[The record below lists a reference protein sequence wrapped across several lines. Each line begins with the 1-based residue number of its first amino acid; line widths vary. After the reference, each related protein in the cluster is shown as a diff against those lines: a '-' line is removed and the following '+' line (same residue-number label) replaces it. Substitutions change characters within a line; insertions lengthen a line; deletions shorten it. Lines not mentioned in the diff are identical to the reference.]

1 MKIRLNDVSVSFGE
15 KTVLSHINFEVN
27 DTDKVALIGRN
38 GCGKST
44 LIRVITG
51 EQEID
56 KVDESTKINRIEKT
70 GSFKV
75 GQIKQI
81 TFDDDNATLESEVLK
96 AYSNILDTKNK
107 MTELEKEFEHNSNAK
122 LIEKYTRLCEDFDRL
137 GGFTYKKEYNKAL
150 KNFGFSEEDKQKK
163 IGEFSGGQRTKIAL
177 IKLLLSKP
185 DILILD
191 EPTNHLD
198 ILAIE
203 WLESYLADYKKAVIV
218 VSHDR
223 AFLDK
228 FVNVVYEIERGKI
241 KRYAGNYSKFVEIKE
256 AEYQK
261 QLKDYNAY
269 TAEVNR
275 LQTLADRFR
284 YKATKAT
291 MAQSKLKQ
299 IDRMEVV
306 EKPESADM
314 RAFHANTD
322 PMRESSTMVLR
333 AEELVLGY
341 DKPLATISFRLNKGE
356 RLGIIGGNGC
366 GKSTL
371 LKTIMGKVPPL
382 GGKVVFG
389 TSLDIGYFDQQ
400 TVTANVCD
408 QTVLDNYTHEFPD
421 LTLTE
426 ARTDLGSFMFTQD
439 DVFKNLQ
446 ELSGGEL
453 VRLAL
458 CKIFKRRPNLLILD
472 EPTNHLDIVGK
483 EALENML
490 LKYKGTILFV
500 SHDRYFVKK
509 LATSLIK
516 FENGKAEFIKSN
528 YEEMK
533 AKEERSVVEPKTLK
547 EETIEEIKN
556 INKEVEEEKPKV
568 NEYLLNKERAKK
580 EARAKKVE
588 KEISALETEILVL
601 SDEYKNPDICSD
613 FVKLMEIE
621 TAIVSRQTKI
631 EKLTEEWFELTSE
644 TTDSED

>member
-1 MKIRLNDVSVSFGE
+1 MKIRLSDVSVSFGE
-15 KTVLSHINFEVN
+15 NTVLSHINFEVN
-27 DTDKVALIGRN
+27 DSDKVALIGRN

-44 LIRVITG
+44 LIKVITG

-70 GSFKV
+70 GSFKI

-81 TFDDDNATLESEVLK
+81 TFNDENATLESEVLQ
-96 AYSNILDTKNK
+96 AYSNILDTKKK
-107 MTELEKEFEHNSNAK
+107 MTELEAELEKNSSVK
-122 LIEKYTRLCEDFDRL
+122 LVEKYTKLCDEYNRL
-137 GGFTYKKEYNKAL
+137 GGYTYKKEYNKAL
-150 KNFGFSEEDKQKK
+150 KNFGFTESDKAKK

-185 DILILD
+185 DVLILD

-203 WLESYLADYKKAVIV
+203 WLEGYLAEYKKAVIV

-228 FVNVVYEIERGKI
+228 FVNVVYEIERGKA
-241 KRYAGNYSKFVEIKE
+241 KKYVGNYSKFVEIKE
-256 AEYQK
+256 ANYQK
-261 QLKDYNAY
+261 QQKEYNAY
-269 TAEVNR
+269 IAEVNR

-299 IDRMEVV
+299 IDRMQVV

-314 RAFHANTD
+314 RAFHANVE
-322 PMRESSTMVLR
+322 PKRESSTMVLR
-333 AEELVLGY
+333 AEELKIGY
-341 DKPLATISFRLNKGE
+341 TTPLSTVSFRLNKGE
-356 RLGIIGGNGC
+356 RLGIIGGNGT

-389 TSLDIGYFDQQ
+389 TDLDIGYFDQQ
-400 TVTANVCD
+400 TVTADVID
-408 QTVLDNYTHEFPD
+408 QTVFDNYTHEFPD
-421 LTLTE
+421 LSITE
-426 ARTDLGSFMFTQD
+426 ARTDLGSFMFSGD

-483 EALENML
+483 EALENLL

-516 FENGKAEFIKSN
+516 FENGNATFIRSS
-528 YEEMK
+528 YEELL
-533 AKEERSVVEPKTLK
+533 ASQSREAVEPKTLK
-547 EETIEEIKN
+547 EDIIEEIKN
-556 INKEVEEEKPKV
+556 INNEVEEEKPKV
-568 NEYLLNKERAKK
+568 NEYLQNKERAKK

-588 KEISALETEILVL
+588 REICALETEILVL
-601 SDEYKNPDICSD
+601 TDEYKNPNICSD

-621 TAIVSRQTKI
+621 SSIVARQTKI
-631 EKLTEEWFELTSE
+631 EKLTEEWFLLTSTSDE
-644 TTDSED
+644 TN

>member
-107 MTELEKEFEHNSNAK
+107 MTELEKELEHNSNAK

-203 WLESYLADYKKAVIV
+203 WLESYLADYKKVVIV

-314 RAFHANTD
+314 RAFHANTE

-333 AEELVLGY
+333 VEELVLGY

-533 AKEERSVVEPKTLK
+533 AKEERSAVEPKTLK

-644 TTDSED
+644 TTDSKD